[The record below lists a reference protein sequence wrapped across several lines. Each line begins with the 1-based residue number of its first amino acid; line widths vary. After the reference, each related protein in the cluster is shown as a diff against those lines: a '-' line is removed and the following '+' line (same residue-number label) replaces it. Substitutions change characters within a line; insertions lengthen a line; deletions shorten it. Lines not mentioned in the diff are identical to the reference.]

1 MKYPKLILLYG
12 RFQKGTNWKQQRMIS
27 EGCTCMYRNYAEK
40 FGEIIYLAPQECAKP
55 WEKSIPDKDQLIK
68 YLNKQPNAIIWSI
81 KFDPMKDEV
90 LKLLDNKKV
99 YYSCCSYYMYN
110 KYCDIS
116 LVDLPERVSRNGVL
130 WVKGKDPDY
139 WQPNKR
145 KLFDFLIV
153 GPRGD
158 KNELF
163 FLNEMQKTKREYSI
177 QWIGGEAYKN
187 RIQSKHEVLYT
198 PFLTMGQMKETIPH
212 SKIGV
217 ILSEHP
223 AEGFPQTFL
232 EMTMCGLAV
241 LYLTKETFHPI
252 YIENC
257 WPILNKNLIA
267 EQAEGLI
274 EFINQTNP
282 VYTKDIYGTT
292 RKYAI
297 ENYSLEKSY
306 ESILKGLG

>member
-1 MKYPKLILLYG
+1 MKYPKLLILYG
-12 RFQKGTNWKQQRMIS
+12 RFQKDTNWKQQRMI
-27 EGCTCMYRNYAEK
+27 EEKCTCMYRSFAER
-40 FGEIIYLAPQECAKP
+40 FGEIIYLAPQECINKT
-55 WEKSIPDKDQLIK
+55 WEKSIPDKNELIK
-68 YLNKQPNAIIWSI
+68 YLYTQPDTIIWSV
-81 KFDPMKDEV
+81 KHCLMKDEV

-99 YYSCCSYYMYN
+99 YYSCCSLNMYN

-139 WQPNKR
+139 WKPNKR
-145 KLFDFLIV
+145 KIFDFLIV

-163 FLNEMQKTKREYSI
+163 FLNEMQKTKREYTI
-177 QWIGGEAYKN
+177 QWIGGEAYKDQ
-187 RIQSKHEVLYT
+187 IQSKHEVLYT
-198 PFLTMGQMKETIPH
+198 PFLTMEQMKESIPH

-232 EMTMCGLAV
+232 EMTMCGVPVIALSKGFANRV
-241 LYLTKETFHPI
+241 YNDNCYTIIDKCDIVNRAEDILEFWN
-252 YIENC
+252 IE
-257 WPILNKNLIA
+257 K
-267 EQAEGLI
+267 
-274 EFINQTNP
+274 
-282 VYTKDIYGTT
+282 VSVKV

-306 ESILKGLG
+306 ESVLKGLN

>member
-1 MKYPKLILLYG
+1 MMKYPKLVILYG
-12 RFQKGTNWKQQRMIS
+12 RFQNGVNWKQQRMIE
-27 EGCTCMYRNYAEK
+27 EGCTCMYRTYAEK
-40 FGEIIYLAPQECAKP
+40 FGEIIYLAPQALHEP
-55 WEKSIPDKDQLIK
+55 WEKSIPDKEKLIK
-68 YLNKQPNAIIWSI
+68 YLLTQPNAIIWSV
-81 KFDPMKDEV
+81 KYDPMKDEV

-99 YYSCCSYYMYN
+99 YYSCCSYNMYN
-110 KYCDIS
+110 KNCDIS

-139 WQPNKR
+139 WKPNKK

-163 FLNEMQKTKREYSI
+163 FLNEMQKTKGTYTI
-177 QWIGGEAYKN
+177 QWIGGETYKD
-187 RIQSKHEVLYT
+187 RIQSKHDVLYT
-198 PFLTMGQMKETIPH
+198 PFLTMEQMRESIPH

-232 EMTMCGLAV
+232 EMTMCGV
-241 LYLTKETFHPI
+241 PVVYLFKGIPNRTCLDNCFGIIDKYDIANRVEDIMTC
-252 YIENC
+252 YSIER
-257 WPILNKNLIA
+257 
-267 EQAEGLI
+267 
-274 EFINQTNP
+274 
-282 VYTKDIYGTT
+282 VSVRV

-306 ESILKGLG
+306 ESILKGLK